1 MQDFL
6 QRFKVGHILRPS
18 LAPTLTKVRQVELE
32 AGDCEGRL
40 PLLFWTLI
48 VVLGNFNSVQ
58 VQVDH
63 LPIACMNIG
72 ITVYPTYGG
81 SGIVGSELGMELAK
95 RGHTVHFISS
105 ALPTRLTELSE
116 RVRFHEVEM
125 MSYPLFEHQPYTL
138 ALATKMATVAETENL
153 DLLHVHYAIPHSISG
168 ILARESLKP
177 KRRLPVITTLH
188 GTDITLVG
196 ADRSYLPIT
205 RYGIV
210 QSDGVTAI
218 SQYLK
223 EATRESFQFDD
234 IRVIPNFVCQHDYQ
248 RHPVEA
254 LRRELAPAGETLL
267 VHVSNFRPVKRPV
280 DCVEILARVLKN
292 HGQARL
298 VMVGDGSERPNAEHR
313 ARCLNIADKCSFVG
327 KQPNIVDYLSAADVL
342 LLPSEQES
350 FGLAALEA
358 MACEV
363 PVIASRVGGIP
374 EVVTDGET
382 GFLSKVGDVAK
393 MADDAARL
401 VGDEKLRHK
410 MGAAARASA
419 ISRYRTDIVI
429 PQYIEFYQEVLS
441 RN

>member
-1 MQDFL
+1 
-6 QRFKVGHILRPS
+6 
-18 LAPTLTKVRQVELE
+18 
-32 AGDCEGRL
+32 
-40 PLLFWTLI
+40 
-48 VVLGNFNSVQ
+48 
-58 VQVDH
+58 
-63 LPIACMNIG
+63 MNIG

-81 SGIVGSELGMELAK
+81 SGIVGSELGKELAE

-105 ALPTRLTELSE
+105 SLPTRLTELNE

-138 ALATKMATVAETENL
+138 ALATKMAKVAETENL
-153 DLLHVHYAIPHSISG
+153 DLLHVHYAIPHSISA

-177 KRRLPVITTLH
+177 KRYLPVITTLH

-218 SQYLK
+218 SHYLK
-223 EATRESFQFDD
+223 EATKEIFQFDD
-234 IRVIPNFVCQHDYQ
+234 IAVIPNFVCQTQYA
-248 RHPVEA
+248 RHPVEE
-254 LRRELAPAGETLL
+254 LRSSLAPDGEQLL

-280 DCVEILARVLKN
+280 DCVEILARILQK
-292 HGQARL
+292 GIKTRL
-298 VMVGDGSERPNAEHR
+298 VMVGDGSERTNVEHR
-313 ARCLNIADKCSFVG
+313 ARCLKVYDKCVFVG

-363 PVIASRVGGIP
+363 PVIASRVGGVP

-382 GFLSKVGDVAK
+382 GFLSEVGDLDK
-393 MADDAARL
+393 MAEDAGRL
-401 VGDEKLRHK
+401 FANGELRRE
-410 MGAAARASA
+410 MGRRARASA
-419 ISRYRTDIVI
+419 LERYRTDIVI
-429 PQYIEFYQEVLS
+429 PQYIEFYERVMAKS
-441 RN
+441 RGAAA

>member
-1 MQDFL
+1 
-6 QRFKVGHILRPS
+6 
-18 LAPTLTKVRQVELE
+18 
-32 AGDCEGRL
+32 
-40 PLLFWTLI
+40 
-48 VVLGNFNSVQ
+48 
-58 VQVDH
+58 
-63 LPIACMNIG
+63 MNIG

-81 SGIVGSELGMELAK
+81 SGIVGSELGKELAA

-105 ALPTRLTELSE
+105 SLPTRLTELSE

-138 ALATKMATVAETENL
+138 ALATKMSTVAETENL
-153 DLLHVHYAIPHSISG
+153 DLLHVHYAIPHSISA

-177 KRRLPVITTLH
+177 KRYLPVITTLH

-218 SQYLK
+218 SHYLK
-223 EATRESFQFDD
+223 EATKEIFHFDD
-234 IRVIPNFVCQHDYQ
+234 IEVIPNFICQHDYA
-248 RHPVEA
+248 RHPVA
-254 LRRELAPAGETLL
+254 DLRASLAPGGEPLL

-280 DCVEILARVLKN
+280 DCIEIFARVLQQGIK
-292 HGQARL
+292 ARL
-298 VMVGDGSERPNAEHR
+298 AMVGDGSERTNVEHR
-313 ARCLNIADKCSFVG
+313 ARCLGVYDQCVFVG
-327 KQPNIVDYLSAADVL
+327 KQPKIVDYLSAADVL

-363 PVIASRVGGIP
+363 PVIASRVGGLP

-382 GFLSKVGDVAK
+382 GFLSEVGDVDK
-393 MADDAARL
+393 MAADAAKL
-401 VGDEKLRHK
+401 LTDEKLRRE
-410 MGAAARASA
+410 MGGRARASA
-419 ISRYRTDIVI
+419 VARYRTDIVI
-429 PQYIEFYQEVLS
+429 PQYIAFYERVLS
-441 RN
+441 QKGK

>member
-1 MQDFL
+1 
-6 QRFKVGHILRPS
+6 
-18 LAPTLTKVRQVELE
+18 
-32 AGDCEGRL
+32 
-40 PLLFWTLI
+40 
-48 VVLGNFNSVQ
+48 
-58 VQVDH
+58 
-63 LPIACMNIG
+63 MNIG

-81 SGIVGSELGMELAK
+81 SGIVGSELGKELAA

-105 ALPTRLTELSE
+105 ALPTRLTELNE

-177 KRRLPVITTLH
+177 KRYLPVITTLH

-218 SQYLK
+218 SHYLK
-223 EATRESFQFDD
+223 EATKEIFQFED
-234 IRVIPNFVCQHDYQ
+234 IEVIPNFVCQTDYA
-248 RHPVEA
+248 RHAVDE
-254 LRRELAPAGETLL
+254 LRSSLAPQGEPLL

-280 DCVEILARVLKN
+280 DCIEILARALQKGVN
-292 HGQARL
+292 TRL
-298 VMVGDGSERPNAEHR
+298 VMVGDGSERTNVEHR
-313 ARCLNIADKCSFVG
+313 ARCLGVYEKCVFVG

-382 GFLSKVGDVAK
+382 GFLSEVGDVEK
-393 MADDAARL
+393 MAEDAARL
-401 VGDEKLRHK
+401 LKDATLRRE
-410 MGAAARASA
+410 MGKRARESA
-419 ISRYRTDIVI
+419 VSRYRTDIVI
-429 PQYIEFYQEVLS
+429 PQYIEFYERVLKKTPGAVG
-441 RN
+441 

>member
-1 MQDFL
+1 
-6 QRFKVGHILRPS
+6 
-18 LAPTLTKVRQVELE
+18 
-32 AGDCEGRL
+32 
-40 PLLFWTLI
+40 
-48 VVLGNFNSVQ
+48 
-58 VQVDH
+58 
-63 LPIACMNIG
+63 MNIG

-81 SGIVGSELGMELAK
+81 SGIVGSELGKELAA

-105 ALPTRLTELSE
+105 SLPTRLTELNE

-153 DLLHVHYAIPHSISG
+153 DLLHVHYAIPHSISA

-218 SQYLK
+218 SHYLK
-223 EATRESFQFDD
+223 NATKEIFQFDD
-234 IRVIPNFVCQHDYQ
+234 IEVIPNFICPTEYA
-248 RHPVEA
+248 RHPVESLRAA
-254 LRRELAPAGETLL
+254 LSPAGEPLL

-280 DCVEILARVLKN
+280 DCVEILARVRAK
-292 HGQARL
+292 GITARL
-298 VMVGDGSERPNAEHR
+298 VMVGDGSERTNVEHR
-313 ARCLNIADKCSFVG
+313 ARCLKVYDQCVFVG
-327 KQPNIVDYLSAADVL
+327 KQPKIVDYLSAADVL

-374 EVVTDGET
+374 EVVEDGET
-382 GFLSKVGDVAK
+382 GFLSEVGDVEK
-393 MADDAARL
+393 MANDAGKLLAEPELRREMGRRAR
-401 VGDEKLRHK
+401 E
-410 MGAAARASA
+410 SA
-419 ISRYRTDIVI
+419 VSRYRTDIVI
-429 PQYIEFYQEVLS
+429 PRYIEFYERVLAK
-441 RN
+441 

>member
-1 MQDFL
+1 
-6 QRFKVGHILRPS
+6 
-18 LAPTLTKVRQVELE
+18 
-32 AGDCEGRL
+32 
-40 PLLFWTLI
+40 
-48 VVLGNFNSVQ
+48 
-58 VQVDH
+58 
-63 LPIACMNIG
+63 MNVG

-81 SGIVGSELGMELAK
+81 SGIVGSELGKELAA

-105 ALPTRLTELSE
+105 ALPTRLTELNE

-138 ALATKMATVAETENL
+138 ALATKMAKVAETENL
-153 DLLHVHYAIPHSISG
+153 DLLHVHYAIPHSISA

-177 KRRLPVITTLH
+177 KRYLPVITTLH

-218 SQYLK
+218 SHYLK
-223 EATRESFQFDD
+223 EATRESFQFDE
-234 IRVIPNFVCQHDYQ
+234 IEVIPNFICQHDYA
-248 RHPVEA
+248 RHPVNE
-254 LRRELAPAGETLL
+254 LRKSLAPAGEPLL

-280 DCVEILARVLKN
+280 DCVEILSRVLKKGIN
-292 HGQARL
+292 ARL
-298 VMVGDGSERPNAEHR
+298 VMVGDGSERTDVEHR
-313 ARCLNIADKCSFVG
+313 ARCLGAYDKCVFVG
-327 KQPNIVDYLSAADVL
+327 KQPNIVDYLSASDVL

-374 EVVTDGET
+374 EVVTDGDT
-382 GFLSKVGDVAK
+382 GYLSEVGDVDK
-393 MADDAARL
+393 MGDDAARL
-401 VGDEKLRHK
+401 LADPVMRVE
-410 MGAAARASA
+410 MGKRARDSA
-419 ISRYRTDIVI
+419 VSRYRTDLII
-429 PQYIEFYQEVLS
+429 PQYIDFYEQILKKTKLS
-441 RN
+441 T

>member
-1 MQDFL
+1 
-6 QRFKVGHILRPS
+6 
-18 LAPTLTKVRQVELE
+18 
-32 AGDCEGRL
+32 
-40 PLLFWTLI
+40 
-48 VVLGNFNSVQ
+48 
-58 VQVDH
+58 
-63 LPIACMNIG
+63 MNIG

-81 SGIVGSELGMELAK
+81 SGIVGSELGKELAA

-153 DLLHVHYAIPHSISG
+153 DLLHVHYAIPHSISA

-177 KRRLPVITTLH
+177 KRQLPVITTLH

-218 SQYLK
+218 SNYLK
-223 EATRESFQFDD
+223 EATREIFQFDD
-234 IRVIPNFVCQHDYQ
+234 ITVIPNFVCQEDYQ
-248 RHPVEA
+248 RLPDAA
-254 LRRELAPAGETLL
+254 LRQSLAPENEPLL

-280 DCVEILARVLKN
+280 DCVEILARVLKK
-292 HGQARL
+292 GIKTRL
-298 VMVGDGSERPNAEHR
+298 VMVGDGSERTNAEHR
-313 ARCLNIADKCSFVG
+313 ARCLGIHDSCVFVG
-327 KQPNIVDYLSAADVL
+327 KQPRIVDYLSVSDVL

-358 MACEV
+358 MACEL

-382 GFLSKVGDVAK
+382 GFLSEVGDVEK
-393 MADDAARL
+393 MANDAGRLLIDEEFRREMGRRAR
-401 VGDEKLRHK
+401 E
-410 MGAAARASA
+410 SA
-419 ISRYRTDIVI
+419 LSRYRTDLII
-429 PQYIEFYQEVLS
+429 PQYIEFYEKILASKGVRDS
-441 RN
+441 K